1 MNSFV
6 PIKHNKIIEINM
18 NNRNFHLGYILIIIA
33 GGLMLF
39 EDSFNAG
46 ILLTIFYGVL
56 ALIGFIIMV
65 KGFNK
70 SKESN

>member
-1 MNSFV
+1 MNS
-6 PIKHNKIIEINM
+6 
-18 NNRNFHLGYILIIIA
+18 RNFHLGYSLIIIA

-46 ILLTIFYGVL
+46 ILLTIFYAVL

-65 KGFNK
+65 KGFK
-70 SKESN
+70 ESKESSKIDS